1 MLGAQAAHRG
11 RGGFQRPAPPTR
23 SRLRL
28 IAVRISWLP
37 PEALS
42 MLGLQAC

>member
-11 RGGFQRPAPPTR
+11 RGGFQRLAPPTR
-23 SRLRL
+23 SPLRL
-28 IAVRISWLP
+28 IAVWISWLP

-42 MLGLQAC
+42 MLGLQA